1 MAEIEEEVLQIVVV
15 SSHSSVFCSLS
26 ALGNSLNTGIRNFQT
41 KYPTIQPFCV
51 ESPVSPSAMSR
62 KTMGM
67 DVKSPLP
74 ENRSPVSTDVQSRM
88 VNTAITLAAE
98 VQRLRGENDR
108 LRQSGQ
114 MAHEAEVPPSYQQS
128 DTHVEVDSG
137 DSLDG
142 FNTPV

>member
-1 MAEIEEEVLQIVVV
+1 
-15 SSHSSVFCSLS
+15 
-26 ALGNSLNTGIRNFQT
+26 
-41 KYPTIQPFCV
+41 
-51 ESPVSPSAMSR
+51 
-62 KTMGM
+62 MGM
-67 DVKSPLP
+67 DVKSSLP
-74 ENRSPVSTDVQSRM
+74 ENRSPVPTDVQSRM

-114 MAHEAEVPPSYQQS
+114 MAREAEVPLSYQHS

>member
-1 MAEIEEEVLQIVVV
+1 
-15 SSHSSVFCSLS
+15 
-26 ALGNSLNTGIRNFQT
+26 
-41 KYPTIQPFCV
+41 
-51 ESPVSPSAMSR
+51 
-62 KTMGM
+62 M

-114 MAHEAEVPPSYQQS
+114 MAEVPPSYQQS
-128 DTHVEVDSG
+128 NTHVEVDPG

-142 FNTPV
+142 FDSPV